1 MSEKPHSKRNIFRID
16 ASNGF
21 QIQFMIRGESYS
33 EFIAFSDYESEES
46 TLEAAK
52 ERRDEI
58 ESILKEERSESNRA
72 YVKLEAQENN
82 NSGIPGVSWR
92 ENTERSGN
100 KTFRWSTNWKTADGE
115 KVVRTRS
122 VHKHGRKGALMKVIR
137 LRMEGISKVKNKI
150 NNFDAESRI
159 EILIEKY
166 RSILSF
172 LESLEG
178 KEEDLFL
185 DMVSSPDV
193 EVTEKKRVIN
203 GRMNQA
209 SFRDSVME
217 LWNGKCCVTG
227 SEELLVASH
236 IKPWRESTDRERMDP
251 YNGLLLSP
259 VYDKAFDRGLITFDE
274 SGTICISDDFCEDAH
289 HLGVCENDT
298 IEGISSRHVDY
309 LRYHWENIFVE
320 KYS

>member
-1 MSEKPHSKRNIFRID
+1 
-16 ASNGF
+16 
-21 QIQFMIRGESYS
+21 MIRGESYS
-33 EFIAFSDYESEES
+33 EFFSFSDYESEES
-46 TLEAAK
+46 ALEAAK

-58 ESILKEERSESNRA
+58 ERILKEERLESRRT

-92 ENTERSGN
+92 ENVERSGN
-100 KTFRWSTNWKTADGE
+100 KTFSWETNWKNADGE
-115 KVVRTRS
+115 LVTRS
-122 VHKHGRKGALMKVIR
+122 RSIHKHGKKGGLMKVIR
-137 LRMEGISKVKNKI
+137 LRMEGISKLKDEI
-150 NNFDAESRI
+150 DNFDAQNRI
-159 EILIEKY
+159 DLLIDKY
-166 RSILSF
+166 KSILSF
-172 LESLEG
+172 LESLDG
-178 KEEDLFL
+178 EEEKLFL

-259 VYDKAFDRGLITFDE
+259 VYDKAFDRGLITFDD
-274 SGTICISDDFCEDAH
+274 SGVICISDDFREDAH
-289 HLGVCENDT
+289 HLEVSENDT
-298 IEGISSRHVDY
+298 IEGISSRHVNY